1 MSIFRKLRS
10 SQQTFGGVDGPV
22 SSPGPNCGVV
32 ALANSSK
39 TIPAYSQRLGIQIT
53 SDAGGTGTVYGLCGS
68 VAQRGAVS
76 ATVWD
81 WSITPGGSWDGQVS
95 QAVWS
100 GPIQLF
106 SAGTINVGVVEA

>member
-1 MSIFRKLRS
+1 MRRAQRHCFAAA
-10 SQQTFGGVDGPV
+10 GPI
-22 SSPGPNCGVV
+22 
-32 ALANSSK
+32 AHA
-39 TIPAYSQRLGIQIT
+39 QF
-53 SDAGGTGTVYGLCGS
+53 